1 MIQVLELLPLGL
13 VLFFLSM
20 IVLAGVSRR
29 VNRIVSRV
37 SLALFGAYVS
47 ERRSTNVRQLESLAG
62 AHRTDTFRVYAA
74 KTFLYATIGALA
86 GSVAGVYVFL
96 AFRQAL
102 VAVGIPEQIPWLL
115 GFLRNEPA
123 EMGVFGLFVLLL
135 LSSATI
141 GAVGAYTI
149 YQFRWYLP
157 KYVASE
163 RSRRIDSTIKRNI
176 AFLFALS
183 RSGMPFAKV
192 LATLAAHTPVYGE
205 TAQEF
210 EVTMKDIDLLGAD
223 LVTGIERTSDRTPN
237 DNLEEFTENLA
248 SVLRSGGSLTDFLED
263 QYEYF
268 LDEESA
274 QQDRFIELL
283 GALAEAYVTVF
294 VAGMLFLITILVVVG
309 LLLGGTLAFLQVLVY
324 LILGLANI
332 GFIVY
337 LDTITEDVAEPE
349 ETEQEETT
357 VDRFSS
363 LSAEESGDR
372 ADDPDSAVAKN
383 RYKLRIARRLRPIRQ
398 AFDDPGRLL
407 TERPSAIL
415 AVTVPL
421 GMLYLLTAWL
431 PSLSAGII
439 DPAVLDDPLIQVALF
454 VTGTYAVTYE
464 SGHRRVKQIEAAIPD
479 FLERFA
485 ATNEAGMSMI
495 ESFGRVARTD
505 VGALTTEMRRTWTD
519 IQLGAHMERALSRF
533 ERRVRTPAITRV
545 TTLTT
550 NAMGAT
556 NDIGPVLRIAA
567 DEAKSARRLE
577 RDRRNELLT
586 YVVVIYVAFFVFLG
600 IVLALDQVFIPSIP
614 TDLGAGGANGAVPGA
629 GIGIGGSFG
638 ELTEAKK
645 NAYGLVFFHAGL
657 VQGYISGFVAGQM
670 SDGKLASGAKHATIM
685 LAIAYAVF
693 LLFG

>member
-13 VLFFLSM
+13 VVFFLSM
-20 IVLAGVSRR
+20 IVLAGVSSR
-29 VNRIVSRV
+29 VNRVVSRI
-37 SLALFGAYVS
+37 SLAIFGAYVS
-47 ERRSTNVRQLESLAG
+47 ERRSTNVRQLSNLAG

-74 KTFLYATIGALA
+74 KTFLYSTIGALA

-102 VAVGIPEQIPWLL
+102 VAAGIPDQIPWLL

-123 EMGVFGLFVLLL
+123 EMGVLGLFVLLL

-141 GAVGAYTI
+141 GAVGAYAI

-157 KYVASE
+157 RYVASE
-163 RSRRIDSTIKRNI
+163 RSRRIDSTLKRNI

-183 RSGMPFAKV
+183 RSGMPFSKV

-205 TAQEF
+205 TAREF

-248 SVLRSGGSLTDFLED
+248 SVLRSGGSLSDFLDD

-324 LILGLANI
+324 VVLGLANI

-349 ETEQEETT
+349 ELDREQTADQFPGLSVAQSGSSV
-357 VDRFSS
+357 VDPAS
-363 LSAEESGDR
+363 D
-372 ADDPDSAVAKN
+372 VAKN
-383 RYKLRIARRLRPIRQ
+383 RYRLAIARRLKPIRR
-398 AFDDPGRLL
+398 ALDDPGRLL
-407 TERPSAIL
+407 AERPSAIL

-421 GMLYLLTAWL
+421 GIVYLLVAWMPTL
-431 PSLSAGII
+431 TSGTIE
-439 DPAVLDDPLIQVALF
+439 PAALDDPLIQVALF
-454 VTGTYAVTYE
+454 VTGTYAITYE
-464 SGHRRVKQIEAAIPD
+464 TGHRRVKQIESAIPD

-505 VGALTTEMRRTWTD
+505 IGALTTEMRRTWTD
-519 IQLGAHMERALSRF
+519 IRLGAHMETALSRF
-533 ERRVRTPAITRV
+533 EQRVRTPAITRV

-614 TDLGAGGANGAVPGA
+614 TDLGTGGADGTVPGA

-645 NAYGLVFFHAGL
+645 AAYGLVFFHAGL
-657 VQGYISGFVAGQM
+657 VQGYVSGFVAGQM

>member
-1 MIQVLELLPLGL
+1 MSVLELLPLGL
-13 VLFFLSM
+13 VVFLLSV
-20 IVLAGVSRR
+20 IALAGVSSR
-29 VNRIVSRV
+29 VNRIVSRI
-37 SLALFGAYVS
+37 SLAIFGSYVS
-47 ERRSTNVRQLESLAG
+47 ERRSTNVRQVETLAG

-102 VAVGIPEQIPWLL
+102 VAAGVLDKFPWLL

-123 EMGVFGLFVLLL
+123 EMGILGLFVLLL
-135 LSSATI
+135 MSSATI
-141 GAVGAYTI
+141 GAVGAYAI

-163 RSRRIDSTIKRNI
+163 RSRRIDSTLKRNV

-183 RSGMPFAKV
+183 RSGMPFSKV
-192 LATLAAHTPVYGE
+192 LGTLASHTAVYEE
-205 TAQEF
+205 TAREF
-210 EVTMKDIDLLGAD
+210 EVTMKDVDLLGAD

-237 DNLEEFTENLA
+237 DKLEEFAENLA
-248 SVLRSGGSLTDFLED
+248 SVLRSGGSLSDFLSD

-268 LDEESA
+268 QDEESA
-274 QQDRFIELL
+274 QQERFIELL

-309 LLLGGTLAFLQVLVY
+309 LLLGGTLAFLQILVY
-324 LILGLANI
+324 VLLGLSNI

-337 LDTITEDVAEPE
+337 LDTITEDVAKPE
-349 ETEQEETT
+349 EVQDGEST
-357 VDRFSS
+357 VEPFPGLSS
-363 LSAEESGDR
+363 SGSGDR
-372 ADDPDSAVAKN
+372 TRDPSTAATKN
-383 RYKLRIARRLRPIRQ
+383 RYRLSIARRLRPLRTGLQ
-398 AFDDPGRLL
+398 EPGRLL
-407 TERPSAIL
+407 SERPSAIL

-421 GMLYLLTAWL
+421 GIVYLLLAWL
-431 PSLSAGII
+431 PSIASGALE
-439 DPAVLDDPLIQVALF
+439 PASLDDPMIHVALF

-464 SGHRRVKQIEAAIPD
+464 AGHRRVKQIEAAIPD

-495 ESFGRVARTD
+495 ESFGRVAHSD
-505 VGALTTEMRRTWTD
+505 IGALTTEMRRTWAD
-519 IQLGAHMERALSRF
+519 IQLGAHMEAALSRF
-533 ERRVRTPAITRV
+533 EQRVRTPSITRV

-614 TDLGAGGANGAVPGA
+614 TDLGVDGGAVPGA
-629 GIGIGGSFG
+629 GIGIGGGFG

-645 NAYGLVFFHAGL
+645 EAYSLVFFHAGI
-657 VQGYISGFVAGQM
+657 VQGYVSGFVAGQM
-670 SDGKLASGAKHATIM
+670 SDGKLASGAKHATAM

-693 LLFG
+693 LIFG